1 MEQEV
6 SGSIRL
12 CRKGRKGKIMPYYK
26 YKKKCVNKSGE
37 DGTFVTVTKKTGK
50 EQCWKSKAA
59 FERAAPAIYAN
70 ESENV
75 MSLVKNKL
83 GL

>member
-1 MEQEV
+1 MQKKEQELLEPILAKARTAIENV
-6 SGSIRL
+6 AKEGEFTYIFDSSMGSIL
-12 CRKGRKGKIMPYYK
+12 
-26 YKKKCVNKSGE
+26 
-37 DGTFVTVTKKTGK
+37 
-50 EQCWKSKAA
+50 
-59 FERAAPAIYAN
+59 YAN